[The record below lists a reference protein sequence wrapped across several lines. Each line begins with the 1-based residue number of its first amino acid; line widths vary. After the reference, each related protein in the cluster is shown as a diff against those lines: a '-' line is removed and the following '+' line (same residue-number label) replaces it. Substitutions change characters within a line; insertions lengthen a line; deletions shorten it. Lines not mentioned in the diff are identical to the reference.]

1 MGKINH
7 ISLGTTVSIPQY
19 RSLHIDIGIDYGPG
33 EVADIN
39 EARELLAEHLIA
51 ISTAL
56 EPGSETQLAIL
67 LHVRDV
73 LGYNQTPST
82 LERIKTLFRRPNS
95 EK

>member
-56 EPGSETQLAIL
+56 EPGSEAQLAIL

-73 LGYNQTPST
+73 LGYKQTPST
-82 LERIKTLFRRPNS
+82 LERIKTLFRRLQS
-95 EK
+95 EE

>member
-7 ISLGTTVSIPQY
+7 VSLGSTVSILPY
-19 RSLHIDIGIDYGPG
+19 RSLQLDIVIDYGPG

-56 EPGSETQLAIL
+56 EPGSEAQLAIL

-73 LGYNQTPST
+73 LGYKQTPST
-82 LERIKTLFRRPNS
+82 LERIKTFFRRF
-95 EK
+95 